1 MIKYDAVVIGAG
13 NGGLVATIRLL
24 QGGYKVLLVEKHNIP
39 GGFATS
45 FKRGRFEFEASLHEL
60 NDFGTKENSGDVRDL
75 FDSLGVTD
83 KIEWLQIPE
92 AYRVISR
99 EEKLD
104 ATMPFGLEEF
114 IDKMVSYVPDSRPSM
129 EKFFALCKE
138 IHAAQAYSNS
148 VNGKTDQKI
157 MLSEYSNFVRVGSYS
172 VNEVLKAIKMPKKAR
187 DILNAYWCY
196 LGAHCD
202 DLSFIHYASMVYR
215 YITKGAAMPKMRSHE
230 ISLAMVERIREL
242 GGDVW
247 FNSQAEKILTDEN
260 GVCGVVLKGGKK
272 IATKHVVANCSPHTV
287 FGSMIDNVPEKI
299 VRAVNAR
306 KFAGRG
312 YTMFLGLNKSPDE
325 LGITNHNYFLYD
337 TMDTAKQYDIMKK
350 IATNEVQATVCL
362 NRAYPECSP
371 EGTTMMYF
379 TTLYMSDDWAN
390 VKPED
395 YVATKEDVAKRMI
408 ERFEQDTGCKI
419 SDSIEEISIA
429 TPMTYARYCL
439 HPQGDIYGY
448 ESQYWDGLTP
458 RLLMM
463 GEDQEERNIKG
474 LRFAGGYAMRL
485 SGYSSAYFSGD
496 ISGRQT
502 VGDIKKEG

>member
-1 MIKYDAVVIGAG
+1 MKKYDAVVIGAG
-13 NGGLVATIRLL
+13 NGGLVAAIRLL
-24 QGGYKVLLVEKHNIP
+24 QGGAKTLLVEKHNIP

-60 NDFGTKENSGDVRDL
+60 NDFGTKDNAGDVRDL
-75 FDSLGVTD
+75 FDALGVTD

-99 EEKLD
+99 EEKID
-104 ATMPFGLEEF
+104 ATMPFGIKAF
-114 IDKMVSYVPDSRPSM
+114 IDKMEQYVPGSRKSM
-129 EKFFALCKE
+129 QKFFDLAE
-138 IHAAQAYSNS
+138 EVRAAQAYSNS
-148 VNGKTDQKI
+148 VNGNTDQKV
-157 MLSEYSNFVRVGSYS
+157 MLSQYGNFVRCGSYS
-172 VNEVLKAIKMPKKAR
+172 VNEVLDAIKMPKKAK

-202 DLSFIHYASMVYR
+202 DLSFLHYSSMVIR
-215 YITKGAAMPKMRSHE
+215 YITRGAAMPKSRSHE

-247 FNSQAEKILTDEN
+247 FNTEAVKIKTGADG
-260 GVCGVVLKGGKK
+260 GVEGVVLKNGEE
-272 IATKHVVANCSPHTV
+272 IQTRHVIANCSPH
-287 FGSMIDNVPEKI
+287 I
-299 VRAVNAR
+299 VYGKMMDKVDERIVKETNAR

-312 YTMFLGLNKSPDE
+312 FSMFLGLNKSADE

-337 TMDTAKQYDIMKK
+337 TMDTAKQYDLMKT
-350 IATNEVQATVCL
+350 IESNEVQATVCL

-395 YVATKEDVAKRMI
+395 YFKVKDYVANKMI
-408 ERFEQDTGCKI
+408 DRFEQDTGCKI
-419 SDSIEEISIA
+419 RDSIEEISVA
-429 TPMTYARYCL
+429 TPMTYARYCG
-439 HPQGDIYGY
+439 HPEGGIYGH
-448 ESQYWDGLTP
+448 ESQYWDGLMP

-463 GEDQEERNIKG
+463 AEDHKTRG
-474 LRFAGGYAMRL
+474 LRFAGGFSMRL

-496 ISGRQT
+496 ITGRQT
-502 VGDIKKEG
+502 VGDIKREG

>member
-1 MIKYDAVVIGAG
+1 MKKYDAVVIGAG
-13 NGGLVATIRLL
+13 NGGLVAAIRLL
-24 QGGYKVLLVEKHNIP
+24 QGGAKTLLVEKHNIP

-60 NDFGTKENSGDVRDL
+60 NDFGTKDNAGDVRDL
-75 FDSLGVTD
+75 FDALGVTD

-99 EEKLD
+99 EEKID
-104 ATMPFGLEEF
+104 ATMPFGIKAF
-114 IDKMVSYVPDSRPSM
+114 IDKMEQYVPGSRKSM
-129 EKFFALCKE
+129 QKFFDLAE
-138 IHAAQAYSNS
+138 EVRAAQAYSNS
-148 VNGKTDQKI
+148 VNGNTDQKV
-157 MLSEYSNFVRVGSYS
+157 MLSQYGNFVRCGSYS
-172 VNEVLKAIKMPKKAR
+172 VNEVLDAIKMPKKAK

-202 DLSFIHYASMVYR
+202 DLSFLHYSSMVIR
-215 YITKGAAMPKMRSHE
+215 YITRGAAMPKSRSHE

-247 FNSQAEKILTDEN
+247 FNTEAVKIKTCADG
-260 GVCGVVLKGGKK
+260 GVEGVVLKNGEE
-272 IATKHVVANCSPHTV
+272 IQTRHVIANCSPH
-287 FGSMIDNVPEKI
+287 I
-299 VRAVNAR
+299 VYGKMMDKVDERIVKETNAR

-312 YTMFLGLNKSPDE
+312 FSMFLGLNKSADE

-337 TMDTAKQYDIMKK
+337 TMDTAKQYDLMKT
-350 IATNEVQATVCL
+350 IESNEVQATVCL

-395 YVATKEDVAKRMI
+395 YFKVKDYVANKMI
-408 ERFEQDTGCKI
+408 DRFEQDTGCKI
-419 SDSIEEISIA
+419 RDSIEEISVA
-429 TPMTYARYCL
+429 TPMTYARYCG
-439 HPQGDIYGY
+439 HPEGGIYGY
-448 ESQYWDGLTP
+448 ESQYWDGLMP

-463 GEDQEERNIKG
+463 AEDHKTRG
-474 LRFAGGYAMRL
+474 LRFAGGFSMRL

-496 ISGRQT
+496 ITGRQT
-502 VGDIKKEG
+502 VGDIKREG

>member
-1 MIKYDAVVIGAG
+1 MKKYDAVVIGAG
-13 NGGLVATIRLL
+13 NGGLVAAIRLL
-24 QGGYKVLLVEKHNIP
+24 QGGAKTLLVEKHNIP

-60 NDFGTKENSGDVRDL
+60 NDFGTKDNAGDVRDL
-75 FDSLGVTD
+75 FDALGVTD

-99 EEKLD
+99 EEKID
-104 ATMPFGLEEF
+104 ATMPFGIKAF
-114 IDKMVSYVPDSRPSM
+114 IDKMEQYVPGSRKSM
-129 EKFFALCKE
+129 QKFFDLAE
-138 IHAAQAYSNS
+138 EVRAAQAYSNS
-148 VNGKTDQKI
+148 VNGNTDQKV
-157 MLSEYSNFVRVGSYS
+157 MLSQYGNFVRCGSYS
-172 VNEVLKAIKMPKKAR
+172 VNEVLDAIKMPKKAK

-202 DLSFIHYASMVYR
+202 DLSFLHYSSMVIR
-215 YITKGAAMPKMRSHE
+215 YITRGAAMPKSRSHE

-247 FNSQAEKILTDEN
+247 FNTEAVKIKTGADG
-260 GVCGVVLKGGKK
+260 GVEGVVLKNGEE
-272 IATKHVVANCSPHTV
+272 IQTRHVIANCSPH
-287 FGSMIDNVPEKI
+287 I
-299 VRAVNAR
+299 VYGKMMDKVDERIVKETNAR

-312 YTMFLGLNKSPDE
+312 FSMFLGRNKSADE

-337 TMDTAKQYDIMKK
+337 TMDTAKQYDLMKT
-350 IATNEVQATVCL
+350 IESNEVQATVCL

-395 YVATKEDVAKRMI
+395 YFKVKDYVANKMI
-408 ERFEQDTGCKI
+408 DRFEQDTGCKI
-419 SDSIEEISIA
+419 RDSIEEISVA
-429 TPMTYARYCL
+429 TPMTYARYCG
-439 HPQGDIYGY
+439 HPEGGIYGY
-448 ESQYWDGLTP
+448 ESQYWDGLMP

-463 GEDQEERNIKG
+463 AEDHKTRG
-474 LRFAGGYAMRL
+474 LRFAGGFSMRL

-496 ISGRQT
+496 ITGRQT
-502 VGDIKKEG
+502 VGDIKREG